1 MESRLPSEDFPRL
14 VLDANIMISA
24 LLGTSFPFLLALY
37 EAGVDLMAPVQQI
50 AETRH
55 KLSQR
60 PALSAT
66 WIDEQMVSLAT
77 VVRPLHPALLE
88 EHAVKARS
96 RLGPRGEPDWPVL
109 AATYAAGAAAW
120 SHDKDLFGSGAAVWS
135 TRILMREMN
144 YVRAGRTRESEKH
157 GA

>member
-1 MESRLPSEDFPRL
+1 MESRLPSDDFPRL
-14 VLDANIMISA
+14 VLDANIMVSA

-37 EAGVDLMAPVQQI
+37 ETGVDLMAPVQQI

-60 PALSAT
+60 PGLSSD
-66 WIDEQMVSLAT
+66 WVDGQMASLAA
-77 VVRPLHPALLE
+77 VVRPIHPALLA
-88 EHAVKARS
+88 EHAGKARS

-120 SHDKDLFGSGAAVWS
+120 SHDKDLFGSGAPVWS

-144 YVRAGRTRESEKH
+144 YYCAREIPESEEH
-157 GA
+157 SG